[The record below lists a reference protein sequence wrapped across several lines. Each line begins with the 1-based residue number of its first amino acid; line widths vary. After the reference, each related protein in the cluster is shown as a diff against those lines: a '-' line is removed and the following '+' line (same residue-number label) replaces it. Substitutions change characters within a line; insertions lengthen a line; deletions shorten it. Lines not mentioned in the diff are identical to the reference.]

1 MWTRETRAKYDRRD
15 LRYPSD
21 LRNEEGAELEPLLP
35 KWNGRGRPPEYPL
48 REIINSIRYVLRYGI
63 PWEAM
68 PKDLPPWYLGYA
80 DFRKLGGEGRLDPI
94 QQELLMKDREKSGR
108 EPSPTV
114 AILDSQTIKCDAP
127 QGERG
132 SDGAKKRVGR
142 KRHVAL
148 DTGGRSLTSTV
159 TCADVPDQEAGWG
172 LAAWLVRLCPWIEI
186 FIVDHGY
193 KKTFCEAICNRFG
206 RTVQVAE
213 RPKNAKGFVVIPK
226 RWKVEQTV
234 GVRVQNRRLRTDYES
249 LMSNSL
255 AMLTFASIFRLI
267 ISLAA

>member
-21 LRNEEGAELEPLLP
+21 LRNEEWAELEPLLP

-63 PWEAM
+63 PWDAM
-68 PKDLPPWYLGYA
+68 PKDLPPWYIGYA
-80 DFRKLGGEGRLDPI
+80 YFRKLGGEGRLDPI
-94 QQELLMKDREKSGR
+94 QQELLMKDREQSGR

-142 KRHVAL
+142 KRHVAV
-148 DTGGRSLTSTV
+148 DTGGRILTSTV
-159 TCADVPDQEAGWG
+159 TCADVPDQEAGLG

-226 RWKVEQTV
+226 RWKVEQTF
-234 GVRVQNRRLRTDYES
+234 GVLVQNRRLRTDYES

-255 AMLTFASIFRLI
+255 AMLTLASIFRLI